1 MAVKII
7 YFSSAALEE
16 HIKAASQRNENAY
29 FSDAILNTV
38 GLDTWHVA
46 G

>member
-1 MAVKII
+1 MKII
-7 YFSSAALEE
+7 YIFLVAALEE
-16 HIKAASQRNENAY
+16 HIKAASQRNGIAY
-29 FSDAILNTV
+29 FSDAIFNTV